1 MNAFLCNSYEIMT
14 FDHMTSA
21 GYLVHHMARL
31 FFEGLRKRIE
41 PLGIVPGQ
49 FPALLA
55 LWQQDGQT
63 QSELVE
69 KLDVEQATM
78 ANTLNRM
85 ERDGLII
92 RCKHPEDGRAKI
104 IYLTPKAK
112 AIRDD
117 AYTAATEVNDHALAD
132 FSNEER
138 SQFIEFMQRTI
149 MTLRK

>member
-1 MNAFLCNSYEIMT
+1 
-14 FDHMTSA
+14 
-21 GYLVHHMARL
+21 MARL
-31 FFEGLRKRIE
+31 CFEELRKRIE
-41 PLGIVPGQ
+41 PLGILPGQ

-63 QSELVE
+63 QRELVD

-92 RCKHPEDGRAKI
+92 RKEHPNDGRARVI
-104 IYLTPKAK
+104 HLTKKAK

-117 AYTAATEVNDHALAD
+117 AYAAAGEVNANMLDDLSA
-132 FSNEER
+132 EER
-138 SQFIEFMQRTI
+138 SQFVDFMQRTI
-149 MTLRK
+149 QTLRQP